1 MQKPDLVERLDTE
14 SKSLAAGQVT
24 ARMVRDW
31 IDERLLEK
39 STSRGNR
46 RGVPPT
52 WTYSDETLERGLRIV
67 QLKAQG
73 VHRASAFRINLWIDG
88 FALPFRDVK
97 LALKWEFGRMLSQLR
112 REKSW
117 SFDARYRRNI
127 KAAEL
132 NKEEKKIDPVDID
145 LANAGFAPPLD
156 VLLFSGSEAFWG
168 SGERGAVQGSME
180 TLLSGLV
187 ADAEASAG
195 IPLVPPAGLFG
206 SEDEIAQSGL
216 SDLARITE
224 HDLIEGTNALRKWRD
239 IFMMFHV
246 IVSTENPAQ
255 ALAQAIVG
263 DSLATSKALEKIMRS
278 LDQHEWRVA
287 TLAWMVVAAIRKRE
301 LAENG
306 DGRC

>member
-1 MQKPDLVERLDTE
+1 MFGDLDARALSFHPFRVGVVKKGMQKPDLVERLDTE

-52 WTYSDETLERGLRIV
+52 WTYSDETLQRGLRIV

-132 NKEEKKIDPVDID
+132 RKEGKRIAPVDID

-168 SGERGAVQGSME
+168 SGERERFKARWRLSFRDSWPTPRRAQEFLLFLRPGCSEAKTKLRNRACPILRG
-180 TLLSGLV
+180 LLS
-187 ADAEASAG
+187 
-195 IPLVPPAGLFG
+195 
-206 SEDEIAQSGL
+206 
-216 SDLARITE
+216 
-224 HDLIEGTNALRKWRD
+224 
-239 IFMMFHV
+239 
-246 IVSTENPAQ
+246 
-255 ALAQAIVG
+255 AI
-263 DSLATSKALEKIMRS
+263 
-278 LDQHEWRVA
+278 
-287 TLAWMVVAAIRKRE
+287 
-301 LAENG
+301 
-306 DGRC
+306 